1 MIKGLSTTIMN
12 RRGSKL
18 LDLIKG
24 NWRIILV
31 VSAIIIV
38 LVVKYTTSFQ
48 TFMFVLGALLI
59 VVPITL
65 LLTSGICSDIKFFI
79 KRFEHLP
86 EDNRPTVPGYGIG
99 MSRSGPATMVA
110 AEMIDVHQKAMK
122 LTGTEKEMY
131 FHKMQSS
138 MAGIDYDSMKL
149 RRQIRGDLTEPI
161 ADSSLDGKSFEEFF
175 IEKSKKIEK
184 IINEIEGENIKKY
197 SYQNSIA
204 YQFNLSTE
212 SEFFFLL
219 AVVIEF
225 FTEGTIKVEAI
236 FNKFQPFS
244 LAFIKFETED
254 GKRTELNVPELA
266 KIYSIDY
273 SHPKILEKI
282 LEEEKIIEALYS
294 IHAVTDS
301 FKIDRKYFLA
311 ETNNEKKI
319 LDLLNTL
326 KIFNKRLISEEAG
339 LIEVEQ
345 IKCYECNTP
354 LEISDKKCPKC
365 GEKRPEC
372 GVCLLDL
379 YPSEAKEIV
388 RTACCGI
395 YAHKNHLIMW
405 LDKTD
410 RCPNCRTRKPNW
422 TKFLE

>member
-1 MIKGLSTTIMN
+1 M
-12 RRGSKL
+12 
-18 LDLIKG
+18 
-24 NWRIILV
+24 
-31 VSAIIIV
+31 
-38 LVVKYTTSFQ
+38 
-48 TFMFVLGALLI
+48 
-59 VVPITL
+59 
-65 LLTSGICSDIKFFI
+65 KFFI

-86 EDNRPTVPGYGIG
+86 EDNRPNVPGYGIG
-99 MSRSGPATMVA
+99 LSRSGPATIA
-110 AEMIDVHQKAMK
+110 AVEMFEAHKKALK
-122 LTGTEKEMY
+122 LVGTEKEMY
-131 FHKMQSS
+131 FHKLSGS
-138 MAGIDYDSMKL
+138 LAGIDYDSMKL
-149 RRQIRGDLTEPI
+149 RSQIKANLTEPI
-161 ADSSLDGKSFEEFF
+161 SDLSLY
-175 IEKSKKIEK
+175 EKSMKGLFFKKGEEIEK
-184 IINEIEGENIKKY
+184 IINRINGKNFKKT

-204 YQFNLSTE
+204 YQFNLSKD
-212 SEFFFLL
+212 SEFSFLL
-219 AVVIEF
+219 AVIIELF
-225 FTEGTIKVEAI
+225 AEGTIKIESI
-236 FNKFQPFS
+236 FSKFQPFS
-244 LAFIKFETED
+244 LSFIKFETDEEEKIEID
-254 GKRTELNVPELA
+254 VPELA

-282 LEEEKIIEALYS
+282 LEEEEIIEALYS

-311 ETNNEKKI
+311 ETKNEEKI

-326 KIFNKRLISEEAG
+326 KIFNRRLISEEAG

-354 LEISDKKCPKC
+354 LEISDRKCPKC

-379 YPSEAKEIV
+379 YLSEAKEIV

-395 YAHKNHLIMW
+395 YAHKDHLIMW